1 MRGQHSDGDQAS
13 REEFSILVSF
23 VLGEERAYGE
33 KLKTAFVDA
42 GKQHVAGLECSPR
55 DLPDHVQHPQPGP
68 WRELYREG
76 CGQHEAV
83 KRDAET
89 SKDSHQT
96 SRAERKRE
104 KRPCPRQT
112 CLVARQRTWSFRNSS
127 SILGGSESGPDA
139 LSALLSS
146 WRPCRQ
152 SNQGWRAR
160 MHGEG
165 ARLKD
170 PCPQVQGRADHGS
183 GGRWGEFCP
192 PKKDTLKPQPPNL
205 EM

>member
-23 VLGEERAYGE
+23 VLGEECAYGE

-42 GKQHVAGLECSPR
+42 GKQHVAGLGRTPR

-112 CLVARQRTWSFRNSS
+112 CLVGASKDLELPEQQQHLGRVRVRTRC
-127 SILGGSESGPDA
+127 P
-139 LSALLSS
+139 LSS
-146 WRPCRQ
+146 PLLLEALQTKQPRMEGKNARRRGQAEGSVPPGTGQ
-152 SNQGWRAR
+152 SRSWI
-160 MHGEG
+160 
-165 ARLKD
+165 
-170 PCPQVQGRADHGS
+170 
-183 GGRWGEFCP
+183 WG
-192 PKKDTLKPQPPNL
+192 TLG
-205 EM
+205 